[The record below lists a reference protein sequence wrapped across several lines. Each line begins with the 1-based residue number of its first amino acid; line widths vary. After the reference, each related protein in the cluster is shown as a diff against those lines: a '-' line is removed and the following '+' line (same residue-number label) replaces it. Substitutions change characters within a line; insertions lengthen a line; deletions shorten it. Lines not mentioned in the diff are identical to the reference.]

1 MGMQHFRI
9 RSLQRDDASLF
20 REIRLEGLTRHPEA
34 FGASHEEEEAYS
46 LAEIGVRIESNAVFG
61 GFADDGA
68 LVGVVA
74 VARSRG
80 VKMRHIA
87 TIWGMYVRPQG
98 RGTGL
103 SRLLMVAALDEARST
118 CRSIRLTV
126 VSSNAAAIR
135 LYESLGFKAWAV
147 DIEALKVGDTYHDE
161 ILMRLDTGA

>member
-1 MGMQHFRI
+1 MQHFSI
-9 RSLQRDDASLF
+9 RRLQRDDTSLF
-20 REIRLEGLTRHPEA
+20 REIRLEGLNRHPEA

-46 LAEIGVRIESNAVFG
+46 LAQIGDRIESNAVFG

-103 SRLLMVAALDEARST
+103 SRLLMVAALDEARRT

-161 ILMRLDTGA
+161 ILMRLDTDA

>member
-1 MGMQHFRI
+1 MQRFSIRRLDRDNASMFR
-9 RSLQRDDASLF
+9 D
-20 REIRLEGLTRHPEA
+20 IRLEGLARHPEA
-34 FGASHEEEEAYS
+34 FGASHDEELDYS
-46 LAEIGVRIESNAVFG
+46 LTQIGDRIENNAIFG
-61 GFADDGA
+61 GFADDGM

-74 VARSRG
+74 VARSKST
-80 VKMRHIA
+80 KMRHIA
-87 TIWGMYVRPQG
+87 TIWGMYVRPEG

-103 SRLLMVAALDEARST
+103 SRSLMIAAIDEAGQT

-147 DIEALKVGDTYHDE
+147 DMEALKVGNIYHDE